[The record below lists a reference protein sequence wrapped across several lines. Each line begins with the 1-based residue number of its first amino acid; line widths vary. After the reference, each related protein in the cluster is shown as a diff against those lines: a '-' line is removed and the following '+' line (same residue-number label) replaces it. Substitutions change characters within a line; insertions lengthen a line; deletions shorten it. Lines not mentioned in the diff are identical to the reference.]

1 MVAGEVLLVPPD
13 ADAETMEKLRAQL
26 EASLNEATR
35 KAYAVVGRP
44 EVGLSKIGGAEKAAH
59 G

>member
-1 MVAGEVLLVPPD
+1 MFVPPD

-26 EASLNEATR
+26 EAGLNEATR
-35 KAYAVVGRP
+35 KAYAQVGRSEAGRSEVGRP
-44 EVGLSKIGGAEKAAH
+44 EISVSEKAGH